1 MSFPFRSPE
10 GACEYLMCLFLSDTH
25 EQELQ
30 ALHQGEAIDRCD
42 LHGELEAVQTE
53 HAQRLGEV
61 QQEQRK
67 LKSRLD
73 KLRQQGCKCKKLNTE
88 PHQETIYAKQVLTN
102 HTHPHMSFSGPSF
115 IVLYFY

>member
-115 IVLYFY
+115 IILYFY

>member
-1 MSFPFRSPE
+1 MT
-10 GACEYLMCLFLSDTH
+10 LSHSGTC

-30 ALHQGEAIDRCD
+30 ALRQGEVTDRCD

-73 KLRQQGCKCKKLNTE
+73 QLRQQGCRCKELATE
-88 PHQETIYAKQVLTN
+88 PHQETIYAKQVPIN
-102 HTHPHMSFSGPSF
+102 HKHPHKVLIRFIICHTFFSYNILG
-115 IVLYFY
+115 

>member
-1 MSFPFRSPE
+1 MTLSH
-10 GACEYLMCLFLSDTH
+10 SDTC

-30 ALHQGEAIDRCD
+30 ALRQGEAIDRCD

-73 KLRQQGCKCKKLNTE
+73 KLRQQECRCKELNTE
-88 PHQETIYAKQVLTN
+88 PQQETIYAKQVSTN
-102 HTHPHMSFSGPSF
+102 HPHPHKSLSDLSFV
-115 IVLYFY
+115 ILYLL

>member
-1 MSFPFRSPE
+1 MPE
-10 GACEYLMCLFLSDTH
+10 GACECLMSLSRSGTC

-30 ALHQGEAIDRCD
+30 ALRQGEATDRCD

-73 KLRQQGCKCKKLNTE
+73 QLRQQGCGCKEQATE
-88 PHQETIYAKQVLTN
+88 PHQETIYAKQVPTN
-102 HTHPHMSFSGPSF
+102 HKHPHSPYQVHNLSSY
-115 IVLYFY
+115 YFLG